1 MTASSRRRY
10 HRATPPGRIPV
21 VHAFRRSSVVE
32 RAAVNRL
39 VVGSSPTAGA
49 TFTLSS
55 ATRGRFRPLWPAQI
69 GARVTLSVTLSRDG
83 LLQHVNGLALLGRA
97 DVAVDLHG
105 RLAGRVP

>member
-49 TFTLSS
+49 TFPEDRHY
-55 ATRGRFRPLWPAQI
+55 ATSEQPDGVI
-69 GARVTLSVTLSRDG
+69 CVYAR
-83 LLQHVNGLALLGRA
+83 A
-97 DVAVDLHG
+97 
-105 RLAGRVP
+105 